1 MAVNPMELR
10 DTVLRITGVNPRKCM
25 KCGKCSGTCPA
36 YDQME
41 YHPHQFVAM
50 VEKGDIER
58 LMASPSSRA
67 VTASSRGAPP
77 THSASSSSTS
87 GKPPDRFP
95 AVSRRWMSRAAL
107 RQMRPSRGESFCGR
121 WGGMA
126 FHAPSQVSL
135 RHSSRS
141 WGSARMFPAIAAQ

>member
-58 LMASPSSRA
+58 LMASPSA
-67 VTASSRGAPP
+67 AL
-77 THSASSSSTS
+77 
-87 GKPPDRFP
+87 P
-95 AVSRRWMSRAAL
+95 AWSVARAAWSP
-107 RQMRPSRGESFCGR
+107 PS
-121 WGGMA
+121 
-126 FHAPSQVSL
+126 
-135 RHSSRS
+135 
-141 WGSARMFPAIAAQ
+141 